1 MQRFSWQLAR
11 QQIAVLLLITTVA
24 YFGSGFACGGPKTI
38 SVAAEAAKDIG
49 GGVRDTIKAVGDAY
63 DKKLITLEQ
72 KDRMADLLGA
82 IAKGGLNGVGAI
94 ETLQKSGVTT
104 LTGTNAQ
111 VLNTI
116 FSDEVIAPFLQLL
129 TELGKLSASS
139 SAAICAALISVRT
152 AIVLLSSKIGRVD
165 VIQQINRLESLN
177 A

>member
-1 MQRFSWQLAR
+1 MRRQSTRHLALML
-11 QQIAVLLLITTVA
+11 AVALVA
-24 YFGSGFACGGPKTI
+24 YSGYGFACGGPKTL

-72 KDRMADLLGA
+72 KDQLADLLGA
-82 IAKGGLNGVGAI
+82 IAKGGLKGVDAI

-104 LTGTNAQ
+104 LTGPNAQ

-129 TELGKLSASS
+129 TELGKLSNSS
-139 SAAICAALISVRT
+139 SAAIRAALISVRA
-152 AIVLLSSKIGRVD
+152 AIVLLSSKIGRDD
-165 VIQQINRLESLN
+165 VIHQINRLEALN